1 MATVTYSQSGFYLHI
16 VLKEVKRK
24 KTHTTLIFVHD
35 IGSIPT
41 EIAGLGVCGTVT
53 TGSHLFYSNISYSMF
68 GLLCVTRGA
77 LVPRKR
83 AYTAWRKLTAN
94 YLEFSRYFMLATPTS
109 LICCSL

>member
-24 KTHTTLIFVHD
+24 KKTHTTLIFVHD
-35 IGSIPT
+35 IGLIRT

-68 GLLCVTRGA
+68 GLLCCV
-77 LVPRKR
+77 
-83 AYTAWRKLTAN
+83 
-94 YLEFSRYFMLATPTS
+94 
-109 LICCSL
+109 

>member
-24 KTHTTLIFVHD
+24 KNPHTTLIFVHD
-35 IGSIPT
+35 IGLILT

-68 GLLCVTRGA
+68 GLLCCV
-77 LVPRKR
+77 
-83 AYTAWRKLTAN
+83 
-94 YLEFSRYFMLATPTS
+94 
-109 LICCSL
+109 

>member
-1 MATVTYSQSGFYLHI
+1 MATVTCSQSSFYLHI
-16 VLKEVKRK
+16 VLKEVKRRK

-68 GLLCVTRGA
+68 GLLCCV
-77 LVPRKR
+77 
-83 AYTAWRKLTAN
+83 
-94 YLEFSRYFMLATPTS
+94 
-109 LICCSL
+109 

>member
-24 KTHTTLIFVHD
+24 KTPHTTLIFVHD
-35 IGSIPT
+35 IGLILT

-68 GLLCVTRGA
+68 GLLCCV
-77 LVPRKR
+77 
-83 AYTAWRKLTAN
+83 
-94 YLEFSRYFMLATPTS
+94 
-109 LICCSL
+109 